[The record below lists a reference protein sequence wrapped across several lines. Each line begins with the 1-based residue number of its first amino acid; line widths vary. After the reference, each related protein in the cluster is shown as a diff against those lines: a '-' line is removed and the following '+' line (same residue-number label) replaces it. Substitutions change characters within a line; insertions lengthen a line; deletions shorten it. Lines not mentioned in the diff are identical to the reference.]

1 MGIVIN
7 SNWSKILTSET
18 KKYSDDYYNGRVKA
32 ECDDSCE
39 EGCNIDHGMIELVTE
54 YEPLFK
60 SE

>member
-1 MGIVIN
+1 MNRPKSFAEIMHDTI
-7 SNWSKILTSET
+7 
-18 KKYSDDYYNGRVKA
+18 KKNFEDHYNGIVKA

-39 EGCNIDHGMIELVTE
+39 EGCNVDHGMIELVTE